1 MSSKLFVSFYFSSD
15 IGLFGMDVVTDWV
28 NGSNMIKR
36 GDVIWGGLMV
46 SLPFL
51 PMTIAL
57 LWVAFLGLTE
67 KNWCGALLLLLFLLP
82 AAALFT
88 PVYMVFILLVGLG
101 RLVKPQI
108 GDDDKLLGGLL
119 PGKAV
124 KESAPRL
131 RMFEVV
137 GESYPQAILGESPL
151 TCLIQHH
158 CSQ

>member
-1 MSSKLFVSFYFSSD
+1 
-15 IGLFGMDVVTDWV
+15 
-28 NGSNMIKR
+28 
-36 GDVIWGGLMV
+36 MV

-57 LWVAFLGLTE
+57 LYQAFVRLALKKNGWV
-67 KNWCGALLLLLFLLP
+67 ALLLLLFLLP
-82 AAALFT
+82 AAALAT
-88 PVYMVFILLVGLG
+88 PIYMGFILLAGLG

-158 CSQ
+158 CSQLSLSLSSSSSSFMIIIILF